1 MAPEDKG
8 ADALFDEF
16 LDPAIQKILD
26 EADLMEAVRT
36 SPVYIPCA
44 SMPEDDA

>member
-1 MAPEDKG
+1 MALEAGDQD

-26 EADLMEAVRT
+26 DADLIDAVRLLCIISA
-36 SPVYIPCA
+36 SP
-44 SMPEDDA
+44 